1 MTLLIDRILYP
12 ENFAQHSHEFFWQL
26 LKYMYFEEGGYLKS
40 PKLAL
45 FATLEYLKIAIVLYT
60 YICKKTCFKNTY
72 WC

>member
-1 MTLLIDRILYP
+1 
-12 ENFAQHSHEFFWQL
+12 
-26 LKYMYFEEGGYLKS
+26 MYFEEGGNLKS

-45 FATLEYLKIAIVLYT
+45 FATLEYLKFAIVLYT